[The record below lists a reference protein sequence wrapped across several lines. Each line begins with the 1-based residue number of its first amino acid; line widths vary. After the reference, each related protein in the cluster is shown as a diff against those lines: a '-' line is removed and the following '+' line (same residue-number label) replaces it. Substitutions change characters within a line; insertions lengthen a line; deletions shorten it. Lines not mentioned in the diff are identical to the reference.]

1 MLSNEVT
8 FLIKLL
14 KTKVS
19 LRAQRGNH
27 VKRIVIARSAVTWQS
42 LKIKMHLS
50 YEIATLRSQ

>member
-19 LRAQRGNH
+19 LRAQRGNL
-27 VKRIVIARSAVTWQS
+27 IVVS
-42 LKIKMHLS
+42 LRG
-50 YEIATLRSQ
+50 ALRRGNLLR